1 MKIFAFI
8 HHKGG
13 TGKTT
18 ACLQSAGFL
27 KQAQKKVLVI
37 DIDPQANA
45 TLGLGVLPHEVP
57 VTMYHVFLS
66 ACTHHE
72 PTPLEGAIVS
82 TRSGIDLAP
91 SNLDLIGAEPYLYQ
105 YPDRYSILRREI
117 FRMKDKYDYILIDTP
132 PFLGQFVLNAIIA
145 ADYPIFVFS
154 PDIFAMAGY
163 ENMKVVCGDIKEI
176 LGKEVALN
184 IAVLNRWDVTNNV
197 PNNSPKGFFSD
208 LKNKFLGK
216 TPLPDDAPPVGDTP
230 DIFSSIRDFPHIVT
244 VPASAIVSASY
255 RSGMPLAFTHPND
268 PAAQAYSI
276 LSEVMMQC
284 P

>member
-1 MKIFAFI
+1 MAIFAFI

-27 KQAQKKVLVI
+27 KQAHKRVLVI

-57 VTMYHVFLS
+57 VTMYHVFLA
-66 ACTHHE
+66 ACTHHD
-72 PTPLEGAIVS
+72 PVPLECAIVS

-105 YPDRYSILRREI
+105 YPERYSILRSEI
-117 FRMKDKYDYILIDTP
+117 LRMEDKYDYILIDTP

-145 ADYPIFVFS
+145 AEYPVFVFS

-176 LGKEVALN
+176 LGKEVIPH
-184 IAVLNRWDVTNNV
+184 IAVLNRWGVANNT
-197 PNNSPKGFFSD
+197 SSGFFSS
-208 LKNKFLGK
+208 LKNKLLSK
-216 TPLPDDAPPVGDTP
+216 TTLPGNAPPVGDTP
-230 DIFSSIRDFPHIVT
+230 DISSLVHDFPHIVT
-244 VPASAIVSASY
+244 VPASAIVSTSY
-255 RSGMPLAFTHPND
+255 QSGMPLVFTHPND
-268 PAAQAYSI
+268 PAAQAYSV
-276 LSEVMMQC
+276 LAEVMMQC